1 MRKTTPIYDNNHI
14 FIHTCIYNQKK
25 KKNGADN
32 KSSLAKNISAFTVAV
47 VV

>member
-25 KKNGADN
+25 NGADN